1 MENRIGVSDI
11 SMLSSTLNS
20 MIKDIEIFKNNI
32 DQVQNNTISTLGT
45 SWVGKDA
52 DELSKTINT
61 INNNLKTKADAIINS
76 TNIIQRYVSTVE
88 EFNSS
93 EQKIARNLYGWK
105 WWIIMAQINERRINI
120 SDIYSYITQI
130 EINKNELQA
139 SLKKYIQ
146 NIQYFIDKKALEGNI
161 KKSLEELNS
170 VIKKF
175 LDYDVSA
182 DYEKIISFVRGS
194 ALAIEEI
201 DRESSIAEIWWI
213 NF

>member
-1 MENRIGVSDI
+1 MLLYYKEVDMENRIGVSDI

-20 MIKDIEIFKNNI
+20 MIKDIEIFKNNV

-170 VIKKF
+170 VIKKIF
-175 LDYDVSA
+175 GLWCVCWLR
-182 DYEKIISFVRGS
+182 KNNIFC
-194 ALAIEEI
+194 
-201 DRESSIAEIWWI
+201 
-213 NF
+213 